1 MGKRKYKGV
10 HQRKSGTWYYR
21 IKKTSPSGSVD
32 YYQQSG
38 FKTEEEAH
46 KARID
51 HLRTI
56 AYKEGTPFDDE
67 ELRSG
72 SYKKEPVIDFQSFGH
87 YEYEPKS
94 FREVFQDFLREYIE
108 SESSRKKY
116 QALYNA
122 QLQVWADKEIHSFKD
137 TDIDL
142 LLLKLSLEGY
152 KATYISS
159 IRKLIKMVFYYAN
172 LVDYTVRG
180 DIAVG
185 IDTKPYKLRVLSL
198 FSGIGAPEQALKNL
212 GIDYELVNFCEI
224 DDKAAEAYCLLHGG
238 DTEKERKALQS
249 KRIKDVNELLAGLR
263 DYNWEDEKKMFARFG
278 LEAPE
283 HDYDGY
289 VPDFDIMFFGFPC
302 QDISRLGHQKG
313 LKDEDGELTRSGLF
327 FKAMQ
332 IAYIKKPKIMIAE
345 NVAALVSNDFRDDFA
360 RVIEEFNDCGY
371 KYYNRK
377 VNAKKFGLPQ
387 SRERVFMVLVRED
400 LDICY
405 KFPNGFPLEIRAEEW
420 FEPVVDDEYY
430 VAEDKVEKLKERKSR
445 KPNFNR
451 DYITCI
457 TTGWGTPSYPQQTY
471 VEDEKGVRC
480 LSSEELM
487 RFQGFTKEQGKMLR
501 DHGFSKNEVG
511 HMVGN
516 SIAVPAI
523 QAVLENLFS
532 QLCKERTPVKYEFT
546 AKEKEKYTGPYIQP
560 LFSYMGNKSKLLKRL
575 IPSMPQNLADMNFVD
590 LFAGAA
596 TVAINVNA
604 KRILINDVSEFLVGI
619 YKGLSCT
626 PPEKGWARVCQIV
639 DKYHLDADTQEYY
652 DQCRIEYNVKYAHY
666 ADDYW
671 YWGLALVYHSYN
683 RNTVAHN
690 LSGDFNSAYGHYKC
704 DMGASQKRFF
714 PFAKKMYEGNYE
726 FSSKDFR
733 NALPEDMKPEE
744 TFIYV
749 DPPYLITSAGY
760 NKIWDRKLERKLYG
774 FLDYCHKCGYKW
786 MLSNVTQNK
795 EKENDILLAWIEAHK
810 DEYHVQYLDRNYNN
824 CSANSQKKGTTVE
837 VLITNYQV

>member
-1 MGKRKYKGV
+1 MGKSKYKGV
-10 HQRKSGTWYYR
+10 HQRKNGTWYYR
-21 IKKTSPSGSVD
+21 IKKKSPSGSID

-38 FKTEEEAH
+38 FKTEEEAN
-46 KARID
+46 KARIS
-51 HLRTI
+51 HLREI
-56 AYKEGTPFDDE
+56 AYKEGIPFDDE
-67 ELRSG
+67 ELRTG
-72 SYKKEPVIDFQSFGH
+72 AYKKQQVIEIQSVAN
-87 YEYEPKS
+87 YEHELKP
-94 FREVFQDFLREYIE
+94 FREVFQDFLYGYID

-159 IRKLIKMVFYYAN
+159 IRKLIKMVFNYAN

-238 DTEKERKALQS
+238 DTEKERKELQS

-263 DYNWEDEKKMFARFG
+263 DYDWEYEKGVFQGFG
-278 LEAPE
+278 LDAPE
-283 HDYDGY
+283 HGYDGY
-289 VPDFDIMFFGFPC
+289 IPDFDIMFFGFPC
-302 QDISRLGHQKG
+302 QDISKLGHQKG

-345 NVAALVSNDFRDDFA
+345 NVAALVGNAFRDDFA
-360 RVIEEFNDCGY
+360 RVIQEFEDCGY
-371 KYYNRK
+371 TYYNRK
-377 VNAKKFGLPQ
+377 VDAKKFGLPQ
-387 SRERVFMVLVRED
+387 SRERVFMVLVRDD

-430 VAEDKVEKLKERKSR
+430 VAEEKVEKLKERKSR

-471 VEDEKGVRC
+471 VEDAKGVRC

-487 RFQGFTKEQGKMLR
+487 RFQGFTTEQGKMLR
-501 DHGFSKNEVG
+501 AHGFSKNEVG

-532 QLCKERTPVKYEFT
+532 QLCKERPPVKYEFT
-546 AKEKEKYTGPYIQP
+546 TNEKEKYTGPYIQP

-639 DKYHLDADTQEYY
+639 EKYHLDADTQEYY
-652 DQCRIEYNVKYAHY
+652 DQCRIEYNVKHAHY

-683 RNTVAHN
+683 RNTIAHN
-690 LSGDFNSAYGHYKC
+690 LSGDFNSAYGHDKC
-704 DMGASQKRFF
+704 DMGASKKRFF
-714 PFAKKMYEGNYE
+714 PFAKKMYESNYE

-733 NALPEDMKPEE
+733 KALPEDMKPEE

-760 NKIWDRKLERKLYG
+760 NKIWHKEDEIALYQY
-774 FLDYCHKCGYKW
+774 LDDLHKRGYRW

-795 EKENDILLAWIEAHK
+795 EKENDILLAWIEEHK

-837 VLITNYQV
+837 VLITNYKV

>member
-1 MGKRKYKGV
+1 MGKSKYKGI
-10 HQRKSGTWYYR
+10 HQRKNGTWYYR
-21 IKKTSPSGSVD
+21 IKKKSPSGSID

-38 FKTEEEAH
+38 FKTEEEAN
-46 KARID
+46 KARIS
-51 HLRTI
+51 HLREI
-56 AYKEGTPFDDE
+56 AYKEGIPFDDE
-67 ELRSG
+67 ELRTG
-72 SYKKEPVIDFQSFGH
+72 SYKKQQVIEIQSVAN
-87 YEYEPKS
+87 YEHELKP
-94 FREVFQDFLREYIE
+94 FREVFQDFLYGYID

-159 IRKLIKMVFYYAN
+159 IRKLIKMVFNYAN

-263 DYNWEDEKKMFARFG
+263 DYDWEYEKGVFQGFG
-278 LEAPE
+278 LDAPE
-283 HDYDGY
+283 HGYDGY
-289 VPDFDIMFFGFPC
+289 IPDFDIMFFGFPC
-302 QDISRLGHQKG
+302 QDISKLGHQKG

-345 NVAALVSNDFRDDFA
+345 NVAALVGNAFRDDFA
-360 RVIEEFNDCGY
+360 RVIQEFEDCGY
-371 KYYNRK
+371 TYYNRK
-377 VNAKKFGLPQ
+377 VDAKKFGLPQ
-387 SRERVFMVLVRED
+387 SRERVFMVLVRDD

-420 FEPVVDDEYY
+420 FEPIVDDEYY
-430 VAEDKVEKLKERKSR
+430 VAEEKVEKLKERKSR

-471 VEDEKGVRC
+471 VEDAKGVRC

-501 DHGFSKNEVG
+501 AHGFSKNEVG

-546 AKEKEKYTGPYIQP
+546 TNEKEKYTGPYIQP

-639 DKYHLDADTQEYY
+639 EKYHLDADTQEYY
-652 DQCRIEYNVKYAHY
+652 DQCRIEYNVKHAHY

-683 RNTVAHN
+683 RNTIAHN
-690 LSGDFNSAYGHYKC
+690 LSGDFNSAYGHDKC
-704 DMGASQKRFF
+704 DMGASKKRFF
-714 PFAKKMYEGNYE
+714 PFAKKMYESNYE

-733 NALPEDMKPEE
+733 KALPEDMKPEE

-760 NKIWDRKLERKLYG
+760 NKIWHKEDEIALYQY
-774 FLDYCHKCGYKW
+774 LDDLHKRGYRW

-795 EKENDILLAWIEAHK
+795 EKENDILLAWIEEHK

-837 VLITNYQV
+837 VLITNYKV